1 MEYTVQ
7 KLAALAGVSPRTLRW
22 YDKMGLLKP
31 LRISGGGYRIYG
43 PEQVDRLQQILFYR
57 ELGVELEAIRALL
70 NAPTF
75 DATNALK
82 AHKSQ
87 LLARR
92 DQLDRLIDTLDK
104 TLAAQEGR
112 DFMSD
117 REKFEGFKREMV
129 EENER
134 KYGKEVRER
143 YGRETVER
151 ANRKVMDMSKADHD
165 KYAALAEQVLDT
177 LEAAMDAGDP
187 AGELGL
193 KTAVLHREWL
203 GAYWDHY
210 SPDAHLGLAQMY
222 VDDARFTAYYD
233 ARRPGAARFL
243 RDAVAAYVESGACG

>member
-22 YDKMGLLKP
+22 YDKMGLLRP
-31 LRISGGGYRIYG
+31 ARISGGGYRIYG
-43 PEQVDRLQQILFYR
+43 TEQVNRLQQILFYR
-57 ELGVELEAIRALL
+57 ELGVELDAIRSLL
-70 NAPTF
+70 DAPSF
-75 DATNALK
+75 DATSALK

-92 DQLDRLIDTLDK
+92 AQLDQLIETLEK

-112 DFMSD
+112 EPMSD
-117 REKFEGFKREMV
+117 RDKFEGFKREMV

-134 KYGKEVRER
+134 KYGKEARER
-143 YGRETVER
+143 YGEKTVDR

-165 KYAALAEQVLDT
+165 RYAALAEQVLES
-177 LEAAMDAGDP
+177 LVAAMDAGDP

-193 KTAVLHREWL
+193 KTAALHREWL

-210 SPDAHLGLAQMY
+210 SPEAHLGLAQMY
-222 VDDARFTAYYD
+222 VEDARFTAHYD
-233 ARRPGAARFL
+233 ARRPGAALFL
-243 RDAVAAYVESGACG
+243 RDAIAAYVETLPME